1 MTQLPAPAS
10 RGAAAN
16 PAPRRWFLLR
26 RRPQGLLPPAR
37 RIRRNQVAVPAGVAA
52 GTATYPWI
60 ALSLI
65 PRVVA
70 TRLLYGYRVTAL
82 LRLYTFID
90 GYSKACSYSKAC
102 CYSKACGGGQAQT
115 RWRSPYAWS
124 MRRTGGQYF
133 ARRRAGKP
141 AAPAGPG

>member
-10 RGAAAN
+10 RGVVAN
-16 PAPRRWFLLR
+16 PARRRWFLLR

-52 GTATYPWI
+52 GTAAYPWI

-70 TRLLYGYRVTAL
+70 ARLLYGYHVTAL
-82 LRLYTFID
+82 LRLYTFIY
-90 GYSKACSYSKAC
+90 GHSKACS
-102 CYSKACGGGQAQT
+102 YSKACGGGQAQT